1 MKLIPPFDDDDLPG
15 HQREGIL
22 AGCFE
27 NDSRLGV
34 TSRFREEASSLVRG
48 IEQRYP
54 PTRFSELYQGR
65 TEIPDDSLVIRVLN
79 DVDVHCQET
88 SEYLNRFKT
97 TQEIFRIGSQFGG
110 CRTSTIEIGLAA
122 LLIQRAVQQGYL
134 QEKVKL
140 VEGKRVPYLSVA
152 NPDLN

>member
-1 MKLIPPFDDDDLPG
+1 MRIIPPFDDDSLPG

-34 TSRFREEASSLVRG
+34 TSRFREESSSLLQG
-48 IEQRYP
+48 IAERYP
-54 PTRFSELYQGR
+54 LTRFSELYQGR
-65 TEIPDDSLVIRVLN
+65 TEIPDDSLVIKVLN

-88 SEYLNRFKT
+88 SEYLDQFKT